1 MEVLKSRYALD
12 RSIEKLDYQTMRVMG
27 ESKFIRTSENKK
39 GETTM
44 FDFEGGPCLTL
55 GGKVNYGK
63 MNWKIVEIQSPTPT
77 YKDLTGCLIKVVPIY

>member
-1 MEVLKSRYALD
+1 MEVIESRYGLD
-12 RSIEKLDYQTMRVMG
+12 RIIEKLDYQTMRVMG
-27 ESKFIRTSENKK
+27 ESRFIRTSENKK

-44 FDFEGGPCLTL
+44 FDFEGGPCLTV
-55 GGKVNYGK
+55 GGRVNYGK

>member
-1 MEVLKSRYALD
+1 MEVLKSRYGLD

-55 GGKVNYGK
+55 GGRINYGK
-63 MNWKIVEIQSPTPT
+63 LNWKIVEIQSSTQT
-77 YKDLTGCLIKVVPIY
+77 YKDLTGCVIKVIPTY